1 MTVQSNTDGHYFKL
15 FLLLYLLL
23 INTTYISYINVP
35 FAIFNFRLSTP
46 MELNFEGFFS
56 FFYKL
61 KAEQHV
67 QVRAQSTRCI

>member
-1 MTVQSNTDGHYFKL
+1 MTVQSNTDGHYLKV

-35 FAIFNFRLSTP
+35 FAIFIFKLSTP
-46 MELNFEGFFS
+46 VELNFEGVLI

-67 QVRAQSTRCI
+67 QVRAQSTSFI

>member
-1 MTVQSNTDGHYFKL
+1 MTVQSNTDGHYLKL

-23 INTTYISYINVP
+23 INTTYISYINVS
-35 FAIFNFRLSTP
+35 FDIFILKLSTQV
-46 MELNFEGFFS
+46 ELNFEGVLT

-61 KAEQHV
+61 KAEQRV

>member
-1 MTVQSNTDGHYFKL
+1 MTVQSNTDGRYLKI

-35 FAIFNFRLSTP
+35 FAIFIFKLSTLVD
-46 MELNFEGFFS
+46 LNFEGVLI

-67 QVRAQSTRCI
+67 QVRAQSTSFI

>member
-1 MTVQSNTDGHYFKL
+1 MTVQSNTDGHYLKL

-35 FAIFNFRLSTP
+35 FAIFILKLSTQV
-46 MELNFEGFFS
+46 ELNFEGVLI

-67 QVRAQSTRCI
+67 QIRAQSTRCI

>member
-1 MTVQSNTDGHYFKL
+1 MTVQSNTDVHYLKL

-35 FAIFNFRLSTP
+35 FAIFIFRLSTP
-46 MELNFEGFFS
+46 VELNFEGVLI

-67 QVRAQSTRCI
+67 QVRAQSTRFI